1 MRMARRKFPHRR
13 FARVSPCFVSRESA
27 LQPAAFP
34 SADALVYLGLQR
46 VCALEQTLPNSK
58 PSQVILTP
66 CWKTSFSTIF
76 LSAVLLSLGL
86 LFPCALPCSAAE
98 AAGTA
103 NTNTKRQAAS
113 AQFAR
118 AEDQRAG
125 LNDKPA
131 NKRTLAEYKQV
142 VSTYRRVYLI
152 TPVSYTHL
160 CWRLSLICVS
170 IRGPYRYPANP
181 AKLVFFQAASQS
193 PTH

>member
-1 MRMARRKFPHRR
+1 MRLARRKFPDRR

-34 SADALVYLGLQR
+34 GADAFVYPGLQS
-46 VCALEQTLPNSK
+46 VWALEQTPPNSK
-58 PSQVILTP
+58 PSQIVLTP
-66 CWKTSFSTIF
+66 CWMTSFSTIF

-86 LFPCALPCSAAE
+86 LFPCALPCSAE

-125 LNDKPA
+125 LND
-131 NKRTLAEYKQV
+131 
-142 VSTYRRVYLI
+142 
-152 TPVSYTHL
+152 
-160 CWRLSLICVS
+160 
-170 IRGPYRYPANP
+170 
-181 AKLVFFQAASQS
+181 
-193 PTH
+193 